1 MSSNASMTSLPSNLT
16 IPCAFPS
23 QNDQQHELKIENIT
37 PIGNGSFGTVYQCTI
52 KNIPKTT
59 DVDPNIHTFA
69 IKKVL
74 QDRRYKNRELDIMK
88 MLSHHYHPNVLG
100 LSCYF
105 YQGDYLNLVLD
116 FIPDT
121 LYKLIKQKK
130 KQSVTN
136 ETHDLYSVLLWQMC
150 RGLGYLHLL
159 GVCHRDIKPQNVL
172 YDPNN
177 NNIKL
182 CDFGSAKCLVA
193 TEPNVAYICSRYYR
207 APELIFGAQYY
218 TTQIDVWSMGC
229 CFAEMYLGHPI
240 FPGESGVDQLVEIIK
255 VLGSPT
261 TQDVLAMNAQ
271 YTDHK
276 FPIIQPQPLV
286 KLLKYANT
294 QSIDLLQK
302 MLMYDPTKRWSAYQC
317 LTHPYFENVGKEY
330 KDLLSQGKLNL
341 FRRDLFETESMGFKI
356 VNI

>member
-1 MSSNASMTSLPSNLT
+1 MSTLPSHLT
-16 IPCAFPS
+16 IACAFPS
-23 QNDQQHELKIENIT
+23 QNDEQHELKIDNIQ
-37 PIGNGSFGTVYQCTI
+37 PVGNGSFGTVYQCLI
-52 KNIPKTT
+52 KNIPLTT
-59 DVDPNIHTFA
+59 NIQNKEIYA

-121 LYKLIKQKK
+121 LYKLIRTKK
-130 KQSVTN
+130 KQTVN
-136 ETHDLYSVLLWQMC
+136 QETHDLYAVLLWQML
-150 RGLGYLHLL
+150 RGLGYLHIL

-172 YDPNN
+172 YDPSN

-182 CDFGSAKCLVA
+182 CDFGSAKCLVPSEA
-193 TEPNVAYICSRYYR
+193 NVAYICSRYYR

-261 TQDVLAMNAQ
+261 PQDVLSMNTQ

-276 FPIIQPQPLV
+276 FPIIQPHPLA
-286 KLLKYANT
+286 KLIKYANMLA
-294 QSIDLLQK
+294 IDLLQK
-302 MLMYDPTKRWSAYQC
+302 MLIYDPSKRFQAYPC
-317 LTHPYFENVGKEY
+317 LEHSYFDSVGSEY
-330 KDLLSQGKLNL
+330 
-341 FRRDLFETESMGFKI
+341 RDFLPKGSKY
-356 VNI
+356 